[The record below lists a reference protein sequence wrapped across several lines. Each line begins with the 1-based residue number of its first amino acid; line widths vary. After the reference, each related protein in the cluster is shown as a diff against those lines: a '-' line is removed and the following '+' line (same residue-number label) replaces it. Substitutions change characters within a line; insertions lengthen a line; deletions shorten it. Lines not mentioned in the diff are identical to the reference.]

1 MDPRLFDFF
10 NRISK
15 PGLILIS
22 LTMIVLIGFFTYWIP
37 RELYIFVL
45 YLIPIV
51 LGAWFVGRWAG
62 VFMSVLG
69 ALAWLAADLLP
80 SNGNR
85 HPWISFWNMIAILSI
100 FIIIA
105 YILTVL
111 KKALPH
117 EKESDQIDYLTGVA
131 NRRLFFELAN
141 AELNKAHRYRRPI
154 TLVYLDLDNFKTI
167 NDTMGHDTGDRVL
180 LLVAH
185 TTKMNIRVSDTITR
199 LGGDEFAIMLPET
212 GATAAAIVVD
222 KVFKSLDKIIRRN
235 KWPVTFSCGVLTF
248 VSPPLSVDLM
258 VYKADQLMREA
269 KQAGKNQIKYK
280 SEQ

>member
-1 MDPRLFDFF
+1 MFNFL

-37 RELYIFVL
+37 RELYNFIL
-45 YLIPIV
+45 YLFPIV
-51 LGAWFVGRWAG
+51 LGAWFVSRRSGI
-62 VFMSVLG
+62 FMSVLG
-69 ALAWLAADLLP
+69 ALSWLAADLLP
-80 SNGNR
+80 NNSHR
-85 HPWISFWNMIAILSI
+85 HPWISFWNMIIIFAI
-100 FIIIA
+100 FIVIT
-105 YILTVL
+105 YILTIL
-111 KKALPH
+111 KKNLSH

-141 AELNKAHRYRRPI
+141 AELNKAHRYQRPT

-185 TTKMNIRVSDTITR
+185 TMKMNIRVSDTITR
-199 LGGDEFAIMLPET
+199 LGGDEFALMLPET
-212 GATAAAIVVD
+212 GAIAAAIVVD

-235 KWPVTFSCGVLTF
+235 KWPVTFSCGVFTF

-258 VYKADQLMREA
+258 IYKADQLMREA